1 MISLAPIVE
10 PVSVAVFVGGP
21 LSVGALTAVV
31 RPFKVGLVAVVFGA
45 TNRCKLKYRNTSEI
59 VVELLVVDAIVVE
72 RLDVV
77 GVVPAVFVEVDVD
90 CVSASFDN
98 DDAGGGSIVID
109 EKSVCSIAAVLL
121 ASKEVVGVVPAGVD
135 VDCVVSGSLDGDDA
149 ADEKSACSKDA
160 VLLASLEVVGVVT
173 AGLVEVE
180 VVGVVPAAVV
190 EVEVGGVVPSGIVE
204 VKVVGVVPAV
214 VEVEVGGVFPS
225 GVVEVEVVG
234 VIPAVVVEVEVVGV
248 VPSRVVE
255 VEVVGVVPAGVVEV
269 DVDCVVSSS
278 LGGDDA
284 GGGSIVPDE
293 RSVRLIDAV
302 EFVLFVSGI

>member
-109 EKSVCSIAAVLL
+109 EKSVCSIAAVL
-121 ASKEVVGVVPAGVD
+121 
-135 VDCVVSGSLDGDDA
+135 
-149 ADEKSACSKDA
+149 
-160 VLLASLEVVGVVT
+160 
-173 AGLVEVE
+173 
-180 VVGVVPAAVV
+180 
-190 EVEVGGVVPSGIVE
+190 
-204 VKVVGVVPAV
+204 
-214 VEVEVGGVFPS
+214 
-225 GVVEVEVVG
+225 
-234 VIPAVVVEVEVVGV
+234 
-248 VPSRVVE
+248 
-255 VEVVGVVPAGVVEV
+255 
-269 DVDCVVSSS
+269 
-278 LGGDDA
+278 
-284 GGGSIVPDE
+284 
-293 RSVRLIDAV
+293 
-302 EFVLFVSGI
+302 